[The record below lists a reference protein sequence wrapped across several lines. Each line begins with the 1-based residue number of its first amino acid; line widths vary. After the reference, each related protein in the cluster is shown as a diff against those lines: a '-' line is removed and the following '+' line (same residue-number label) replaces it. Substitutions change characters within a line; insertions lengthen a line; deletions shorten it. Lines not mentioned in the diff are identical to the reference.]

1 MIVVCSIPLNYIL
14 NIIFFMV
21 RTGKIIPKEII
32 FPIIS
37 MLDDKATWTNIYN
50 NTINEKGKRYASND
64 IGFTL
69 EHYLEKE
76 LIEEQMRNK
85 QTRVFSLKPSA
96 NNNYEDFL
104 KNVTKA
110 KRDILKQHVDKL
122 DHKQIFTK
130 TKEFVQDNHADF
142 TRFIVA
148 LEDSAQF
155 YTNLL
160 HTRDNS
166 DYDDDSMT
174 LSANNAVNEMFNAK
188 MTYLIKLTNKSIQEY
203 CAKLYGEKE
212 QDEIILIKEQIDNVV
227 SFLNL

>member
-1 MIVVCSIPLNYIL
+1 MA
-14 NIIFFMV
+14 
-21 RTGKIIPKEII
+21 RTGKVIPKEII
-32 FPIIS
+32 FPIIR

-50 NTINEKGKRYASND
+50 NTISEKGKRYASND

-85 QTRVFSLKPSA
+85 QTRVFSISKSV

-104 KNVTKA
+104 KNVTEA

-122 DHKQIFTK
+122 ENKIIFTK
-130 TKEFVQDNHADF
+130 TKEFVQETHADF
-142 TRFIVA
+142 TRFILA
-148 LEDSAQF
+148 IEDSAQF

-160 HTRDNS
+160 QTRNNS

-188 MTYLIKLTNKSIQEY
+188 ITYLIKLTNKSIQE
-203 CAKLYGEKE
+203 CCVKLYDGKE
-212 QDEIILIKEQIDNVV
+212 QDEIILIKGQIDNVV
-227 SFLNL
+227 SFTNL

>member
-1 MIVVCSIPLNYIL
+1 VV
-14 NIIFFMV
+14 
-21 RTGKIIPKEII
+21 RKGKVIPKEIV

-85 QTRVFSLKPSA
+85 QTRVFSIVKST

-104 KNVTKA
+104 KNVTEA

-122 DHKQIFTK
+122 ENKIIFTK
-130 TKEFVQDNHADF
+130 TKEFVQETHADF
-142 TRFIVA
+142 TRFILA
-148 LEDSAQF
+148 IEDSAQF

-160 HTRDNS
+160 QTRNNS

-188 MTYLIKLTNKSIQEY
+188 ITYLIKLTNKSIQE
-203 CAKLYGEKE
+203 CCVKLYDGKE
-212 QDEIILIKEQIDNVV
+212 QDEIILIKGQIDNVV
-227 SFLNL
+227 SFTNL

>member
-1 MIVVCSIPLNYIL
+1 MA
-14 NIIFFMV
+14 
-21 RTGKIIPKEII
+21 RTGKVIPKEII
-32 FPIIS
+32 FPIIR

-85 QTRVFSLKPSA
+85 QTRVFSITKPA

-104 KNVTKA
+104 KNVTEA

-122 DHKQIFTK
+122 ENKIIFTK
-130 TKEFVQDNHADF
+130 TKEFVQETHADF
-142 TRFIVA
+142 TRFILA
-148 LEDSAQF
+148 IEDSAQF

-160 HTRDNS
+160 QTRNNS

-188 MTYLIKLTNKSIQEY
+188 ITYLIKLTNKSIQE
-203 CAKLYGEKE
+203 CCVKLYDGKE
-212 QDEIILIKEQIDNVV
+212 QDEIILIKGQIDNVV
-227 SFLNL
+227 NFTNL

>member
-1 MIVVCSIPLNYIL
+1 MIVVCSIPLNHIL

-85 QTRVFSLKPSA
+85 QTRVFSLTPSA

-148 LEDSAQF
+148 LEDSA
-155 YTNLL
+155 
-160 HTRDNS
+160 
-166 DYDDDSMT
+166 
-174 LSANNAVNEMFNAK
+174 
-188 MTYLIKLTNKSIQEY
+188 I
-203 CAKLYGEKE
+203 LY
-212 QDEIILIKEQIDNVV
+212 
-227 SFLNL
+227 

>member
-1 MIVVCSIPLNYIL
+1 
-14 NIIFFMV
+14 MV
-21 RTGKIIPKEII
+21 RTGKVIPKEII
-32 FPIIS
+32 FPIIR

-50 NTINEKGKRYASND
+50 NTINEKGKKYASND

-85 QTRVFSLKPSA
+85 QTRVFSIGKSV
-96 NNNYEDFL
+96 NNAYDDFL
-104 KNVTKA
+104 KNVTES

-122 DHKQIFTK
+122 ENKQIFTK
-130 TKEFVQDNHADF
+130 TREFVQENHADF

-148 LEDSAQF
+148 IEDSAQF

-188 MTYLIKLTNKSIQEY
+188 ITYMIKLTNKSIQES
-203 CAKLYGEKE
+203 CLKLYDGKVQE
-212 QDEIILIKEQIDNVV
+212 EIILIKGQIDNVV
-227 SFLNL
+227 SFVNL

>member
-1 MIVVCSIPLNYIL
+1 
-14 NIIFFMV
+14 MV
-21 RTGKIIPKEII
+21 RTGKVIPKEII
-32 FPIIS
+32 FPIIR

-85 QTRVFSLKPSA
+85 QTRVFSIGKSV
-96 NNNYEDFL
+96 NNAYDDFL
-104 KNVTKA
+104 KNVTES

-122 DHKQIFTK
+122 ENKQIFTK
-130 TKEFVQDNHADF
+130 TREFVQENHADF

-148 LEDSAQF
+148 IEDSAQF

-188 MTYLIKLTNKSIQEY
+188 ITYMIKLTNKSIQES
-203 CAKLYGEKE
+203 CLKLYDRKVQE
-212 QDEIILIKEQIDNVV
+212 EIILIKGQIDNVV
-227 SFLNL
+227 SFVNL

>member
-1 MIVVCSIPLNYIL
+1 MA
-14 NIIFFMV
+14 
-21 RTGKIIPKEII
+21 RTGKVIPKEII
-32 FPIIS
+32 FPIIR

-50 NTINEKGKRYASND
+50 NTISEKGKRYASND

-69 EHYLEKE
+69 EHYLEEE

-85 QTRVFSLKPSA
+85 QTRVFSIGKSA

-104 KNVTKA
+104 KNVTEA

-122 DHKQIFTK
+122 ENKIIFTK
-130 TKEFVQDNHADF
+130 TKEFVQETHADF
-142 TRFIVA
+142 SRFILA
-148 LEDSAQF
+148 IEDSAQF

-160 HTRDNS
+160 QTRNNS

-188 MTYLIKLTNKSIQEY
+188 ITYLIKLTNKSIQE
-203 CAKLYGEKE
+203 CCVKLYDGKE
-212 QDEIILIKEQIDNVV
+212 QDEIILIKGQIDNVV
-227 SFLNL
+227 SFTNL

>member
-1 MIVVCSIPLNYIL
+1 
-14 NIIFFMV
+14 MV
-21 RTGKIIPKEII
+21 RTGKVIPKEII
-32 FPIIS
+32 FPIIR

-85 QTRVFSLKPSA
+85 QTRVFSIGKSV
-96 NNNYEDFL
+96 NNAYDDFL
-104 KNVTKA
+104 KNVTES

-122 DHKQIFTK
+122 ENKQIFTK
-130 TKEFVQDNHADF
+130 TREFVQENHADF

-148 LEDSAQF
+148 IEDSAQF

-188 MTYLIKLTNKSIQEY
+188 ITYMIKLTNKSIQES
-203 CAKLYGEKE
+203 CLKLYDGKVQE
-212 QDEIILIKEQIDNVV
+212 EIILIKGQIDNVV
-227 SFLNL
+227 SFVNI

>member
-1 MIVVCSIPLNYIL
+1 MA
-14 NIIFFMV
+14 
-21 RTGKIIPKEII
+21 RTGKVIPKEII
-32 FPIIS
+32 FPIIR

-50 NTINEKGKRYASND
+50 NTISEKGKRYASND

-85 QTRVFSLKPSA
+85 QTRVFSITKSA

-104 KNVTKA
+104 KNVTEA

-122 DHKQIFTK
+122 ENKIIFTK
-130 TKEFVQDNHADF
+130 TKEFVQETHADF
-142 TRFIVA
+142 TRFILA
-148 LEDSAQF
+148 IEDSAQF

-160 HTRDNS
+160 QTRNNS

-188 MTYLIKLTNKSIQEY
+188 ITYLIKLTNKSIQE
-203 CAKLYGEKE
+203 CCVKLYDGKE
-212 QDEIILIKEQIDNVV
+212 QDEIILIKGQIDNVV
-227 SFLNL
+227 SFVNL

>member
-1 MIVVCSIPLNYIL
+1 VV
-14 NIIFFMV
+14 
-21 RTGKIIPKEII
+21 RKGKVIPKEII
-32 FPIIS
+32 FPIIR

-85 QTRVFSLKPSA
+85 QTRVFSITKSA

-104 KNVTKA
+104 KNVTEA

-122 DHKQIFTK
+122 ENKIIFTK
-130 TKEFVQDNHADF
+130 TKEFVQETHADF
-142 TRFIVA
+142 TRFILA
-148 LEDSAQF
+148 IEDSAQF

-160 HTRDNS
+160 QTRNNS

-188 MTYLIKLTNKSIQEY
+188 ITYLIKLTNKSIQE
-203 CAKLYGEKE
+203 CCVKLYDGKE
-212 QDEIILIKEQIDNVV
+212 QDEIILIKGQIDNVV
-227 SFLNL
+227 SFTNL

>member
-1 MIVVCSIPLNYIL
+1 
-14 NIIFFMV
+14 MV

-85 QTRVFSLKPSA
+85 QTRVFSITKPA

-104 KNVTKA
+104 KNVTEA

-122 DHKQIFTK
+122 DNKIIFTK
-130 TKEFVQDNHADF
+130 TKEFVQETHADF
-142 TRFIVA
+142 TRFILA
-148 LEDSAQF
+148 IEDSAQF

-160 HTRDNS
+160 QTRNNS

-174 LSANNAVNEMFNAK
+174 LSANNAVNEMFNTK
-188 MTYLIKLTNKSIQEY
+188 ITYLIKLTNKSIQEY
-203 CAKLYGEKE
+203 CAKLYGGKE

>member
-1 MIVVCSIPLNYIL
+1 
-14 NIIFFMV
+14 MV
-21 RTGKIIPKEII
+21 RTGKVIPKEII
-32 FPIIS
+32 FPIIR

-85 QTRVFSLKPSA
+85 QTRVFSIGKSA
-96 NNNYEDFL
+96 NNDYEDFL
-104 KNVTKA
+104 KNVTES

-122 DHKQIFTK
+122 GCKQIFTK
-130 TKEFVQDNHADF
+130 TKEFVQENHADF
-142 TRFIVA
+142 TRFILA
-148 LEDSAQF
+148 LEDSALF

-188 MTYLIKLTNKSIQEY
+188 ITYMIKLTNKSIQE
-203 CAKLYGEKE
+203 CCVKLYVGKE
-212 QDEIILIKEQIDNVV
+212 QDEIILIKGQINNVV
-227 SFLNL
+227 SFLNP